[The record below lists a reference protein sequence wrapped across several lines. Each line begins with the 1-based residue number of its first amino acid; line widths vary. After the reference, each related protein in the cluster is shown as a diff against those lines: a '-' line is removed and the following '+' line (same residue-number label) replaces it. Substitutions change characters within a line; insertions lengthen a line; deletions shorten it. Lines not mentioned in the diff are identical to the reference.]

1 MPGVVSLIVDLVMIL
16 FLGVGV
22 ATGLRLMR
30 ELGVLRAN
38 QADMERIIVSFNA
51 SVSRA
56 ESGIKGLKQAARS
69 AGDDLEPLIERATN
83 LRDELQYLIDSA
95 DQVASRLTENATR
108 MKQSGS
114 ETNLSPLSAQTAS
127 ESLAATATA
136 ASGTRA
142 PRPPSDEQTSAEP
155 RAMQIVRQV
164 LAAAEKE
171 QESEPA
177 DIPSRAERLRTQAAA
192 GARSAAPAAAQRVE
206 PETVT
211 PSSAAERELLRALQN
226 LK

>member
-1 MPGVVSLIVDLVMIL
+1 MPGVVSLIVDVVMIL

-30 ELGVLRAN
+30 ELATLRAN
-38 QADMERIIVSFNA
+38 QTDMERIIVSFNA

-56 ESGIKGLKQAARS
+56 EGGIKGLKQAARS

-95 DQVASRLTENATR
+95 DQLASRLSDNATR
-108 MKQSGS
+108 AKQTVGAEPAVAPS
-114 ETNLSPLSAQTAS
+114 
-127 ESLAATATA
+127 SLASA
-136 ASGTRA
+136 AANPSTVVSA
-142 PRPPSDEQTSAEP
+142 PRAARPVSDEQTSAEP

-171 QESEPA
+171 QEGEPV
-177 DIPSRAERLRTQAAA
+177 DISSRAERLRAKPAVERA
-192 GARSAAPAAAQRVE
+192 PAPAAAPPRAE